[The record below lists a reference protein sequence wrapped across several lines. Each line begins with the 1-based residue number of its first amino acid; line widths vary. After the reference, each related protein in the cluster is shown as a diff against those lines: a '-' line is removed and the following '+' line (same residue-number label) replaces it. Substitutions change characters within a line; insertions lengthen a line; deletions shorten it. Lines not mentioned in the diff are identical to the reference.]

1 MMTDQEILR
10 MARTRTNA
18 KLGFYVHAA
27 VYVVV
32 MLVLFAINALSSAKP
47 WSVYPL
53 LGWGLGVAI
62 HGIMAIGIV
71 GSGFKDR
78 MLRAEIAQLKS
89 EQGTQI

>member
-1 MMTDQEILR
+1 

-18 KLGFYVHAA
+18 KLGFYLHVAIYA
-27 VYVVV
+27 VV
-32 MLVLFAINALSSAKP
+32 MLVLFAINAMSSAKP
-47 WSVYPL
+47 WSVYPF

-62 HGIMAIGIV
+62 HGIMAIGVV

-78 MLRAEIAQLKS
+78 MLREEIAQLKS